1 MYYLPEMRKKFFW
14 ASIASVLLAFSIDTP
29 NPSAEETDPVLEFYV
44 TEADTAYMFS
54 SFWNRPVRFSFQA
67 FTYHKKLGRLG
78 AVTRLDSTAV
88 RYFCTGPVVDSTQIL
103 LKPKKDFPGPEFHYP
118 NVFTEDFRHSFF
130 PNDVGN
136 QDLAIGFDVA
146 IPNDTLPDGIAVI
159 DRENCEL
166 RRLYLYFP
174 KQEGYKRLTRAY
186 RFTEFGEY
194 VFPDSIWEVGATE
207 GIFSA
212 DFYRLESK
220 IENIQLLR

>member
-14 ASIASVLLAFSIDTP
+14 ASIPAVLLAFSIDSP
-29 NPSAEETDPVLEFYV
+29 NSSAEDIDTILKFYV
-44 TEADTAYMFS
+44 TEADSAYITS
-54 SFWNRPVRFSFQA
+54 SFWNRPFRFSFQA
-67 FTYHKKLGRLG
+67 FTYYKKLGRHG
-78 AVTRLDSTAV
+78 AVTRIDSTAV

-103 LKPKKDFPGPEFHYP
+103 LKPKSDFPEPEFHYP
-118 NVFTEDFRHSFF
+118 NVFTKDFRHSFF

-136 QDLAIGFDVA
+136 QDLAIGFDVTTPDDA
-146 IPNDTLPDGIAVI
+146 LPDGIAVI
-159 DRENCEL
+159 DRENFEL

-174 KQEGYKRLTRAY
+174 KKEGYKRLTRTY
-186 RFTEFGEY
+186 RFSEFGEH